1 VADVGDDG
9 TISRTRHS
17 VAVSQVHDRVVDLTG
32 VTHSGEVRERVAA
45 EVKGLEGVV
54 RITLS
59 GEVEP
64 EVDIR
69 LSEVDAGWDHLDGL
83 VARRGA
89 ITVAYD
95 FDELRQERSVRGE
108 FLRMVEAEPALDE
121 TVRRKV
127 LTTGLRALSGR
138 ADELEVL

>member
-1 VADVGDDG
+1 M
-9 TISRTRHS
+9 SRLAEIAHTPASLRPHQPQALLRS
-17 VAVSQVHDRVVDLTG
+17 GAFCAAVDLRADRVVG
-32 VTHSGEVRERVAA
+32 
-45 EVKGLEGVV
+45 
-54 RITLS
+54 I

-69 LSEVDAGWDHLDGL
+69 LGEVDAGWDHLDGL

-108 FLRMVEAEPALDE
+108 FLRMVEADPALDE